1 MVTRSDVARA
11 AGVSTAT
18 VSNVLNNPGKVKKE
32 TADKVLEAVK
42 LLDYRPDMIARSMS
56 TKRSMQLGIV
66 LESLA
71 NPFFGD
77 IVRGFENAAN
87 EQNYFVNICTGFNK
101 LDEYFDNFITR
112 RVDGVFVAAIPYKFN
127 VDKIY
132 DLVDKGIKIIV
143 SGNVSADFRKV
154 SSIEMNYLGAM
165 REVMEYLYG
174 LGHRRIA
181 YLSGLKKNMAYDLRI
196 KGYLDTVAK
205 LRLPCGDEFLIE
217 GNPPYSTGMEDG
229 YVYAK
234 QLMESGK
241 EFTAVICVNDLM
253 ALGAMKAFRESGLR
267 VPEDVSVTGF
277 DGIEFGRYWEPE
289 LTTMS
294 IDKVELGKKAFEM
307 LYSSMM
313 KGGTGYHE
321 YTMELIVRKST
332 TQNRQQIGS

>member
-1 MVTRSDVARA
+1 MKATREDVART

-32 TADKVLEAVK
+32 TADKVLSAVK

-77 IVRGFENAAN
+77 IVRGFERAAN

-127 VDKIY
+127 VDKLY
-132 DLVDKGIKIIV
+132 NLVDKGINIIV
-143 SGNVSADFRKV
+143 SGNVCADFRKV
-154 SSIEMNYLGAM
+154 SSIEMNYIGAM
-165 REVMEYLYG
+165 REVVEYLFG

-181 YLSGLKKNMAYDLRI
+181 YLSGLSRSMAYDLRI
-196 KGYLDTVAK
+196 KGYLGMVDE
-205 LRLPCGDEFLIE
+205 LQLPCGDELLME
-217 GNPPYSTGMEDG
+217 GKSPYSTGMEDG
-229 YVYAK
+229 YRYTK
-234 QLMESGK
+234 QLVESGK

-253 ALGAMKAFRESGLR
+253 ALGTMKALRECGLR
-267 VPEDVSVTGF
+267 VPEDVSVVGF
-277 DGIEFGRYWEPE
+277 DGIDFGKYWEPE

-294 IDKVELGKKAFEM
+294 INKVELGEKAFDM
-307 LYSSMM
+307 LYTNMM
-313 KGGTGYHE
+313 KGGTSYHE
-321 YTMELIVRKST
+321 YNMELIIRNST
-332 TQNRQQIGS
+332 GQCRD